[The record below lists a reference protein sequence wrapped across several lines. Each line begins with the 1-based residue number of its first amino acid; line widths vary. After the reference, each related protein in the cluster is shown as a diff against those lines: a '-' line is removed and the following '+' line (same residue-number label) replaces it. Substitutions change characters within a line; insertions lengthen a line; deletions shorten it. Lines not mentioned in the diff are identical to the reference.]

1 MAAPLTC
8 NDSFHGIL
16 EVGGIDGF
24 VPFPGSV
31 QSSFIA
37 DICYVSSCK
46 HEFTRV
52 TLGLNGTENSEEGG
66 MSTNLEKDLRKSNS
80 LCFLFLGNREQPQPM
95 VLMLDLNNTTALA
108 GNADTT
114 QSSAIQEQAEAKAG
128 SQGQGW
134 CGQWAG
140 TGCCSAQPRREEK
153 EHLFPVCV
161 GG

>member
-80 LCFLFLGNREQPQPM
+80 LCFLFLGNRE
-95 VLMLDLNNTTALA
+95 
-108 GNADTT
+108 
-114 QSSAIQEQAEAKAG
+114 
-128 SQGQGW
+128 
-134 CGQWAG
+134 
-140 TGCCSAQPRREEK
+140 
-153 EHLFPVCV
+153 
-161 GG
+161 